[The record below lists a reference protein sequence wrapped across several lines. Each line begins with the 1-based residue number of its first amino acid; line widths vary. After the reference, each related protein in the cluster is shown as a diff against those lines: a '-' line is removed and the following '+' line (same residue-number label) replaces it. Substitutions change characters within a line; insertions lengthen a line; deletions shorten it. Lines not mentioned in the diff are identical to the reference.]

1 MTLGKP
7 PGSKKTKRS
16 GTSSSVHVHHL
27 YTSRS
32 LSGRTSLRQEVLN
45 ASAIHKRQAK
55 DRTDYILRQNAMS
68 TLERDELEAICTNT
82 TNDSR
87 SDNSNP
93 EHDAWEMD
101 VDAVLA
107 GEETID
113 ISHAGGEF
121 AAVVDIADDLL
132 GPANR

>member
-1 MTLGKP
+1 MTLEKL

-16 GTSSSVHVHHL
+16 GTSSSIHVHHL

-45 ASAIHKRQAK
+45 ACAIHKRQAK
-55 DRTDYILRQNAMS
+55 DRTDYALCKNAMS
-68 TLERDELEAICTNT
+68 TLERDELEAIRTNT

-101 VDAVLA
+101 VDAVLS

-121 AAVVDIADDLL
+121 AAAVDITDDLL
-132 GPANR
+132 GPAN